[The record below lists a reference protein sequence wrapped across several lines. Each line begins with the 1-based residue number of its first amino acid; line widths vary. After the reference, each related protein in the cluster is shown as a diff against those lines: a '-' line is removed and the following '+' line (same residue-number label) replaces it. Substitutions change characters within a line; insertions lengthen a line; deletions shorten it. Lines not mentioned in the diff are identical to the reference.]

1 MFQFVK
7 VPKSARLIKKISKL
21 DNEIKNS
28 LKDLDGVEMLFL
40 TMALSQFHDSVVEKM
55 KNHIKSSLDD
65 KEGSYL
71 DKRVKELLNEK

>member
-7 VPKSARLIKKISKL
+7 VSKSARLIKKISKL

-40 TMALSQFHDSVVEKM
+40 TMALSHFHDSIAEKM
-55 KNHIKSSLDD
+55 KNHIKSALDD
-65 KEGSYL
+65 KEGSDL

>member
-28 LKDLDGVEMLFL
+28 LKDLDAVETLFL
-40 TMALSQFHDSVVEKM
+40 TMALSQFHDSIAEKM
-55 KNHIKSSLDD
+55 ENHIKSKLDD
-65 KEGSYL
+65 KEKSDL
-71 DKRVKELLNEK
+71 DKRVEELLNEK

>member
-28 LKDLDGVEMLFL
+28 LKDLDAVETLFL
-40 TMALSQFHDSVVEKM
+40 TMALSQFHDSIAKKM
-55 KNHIKSSLDD
+55 ENHIKSKLDD
-65 KEGSYL
+65 KEKSDL
-71 DKRVKELLNEK
+71 DKRVEELLNEK

>member
-40 TMALSQFHDSVVEKM
+40 AMALSQFHDSIAEKM
-55 KNHIKSSLDD
+55 KNHIESVLDD
-65 KEGSYL
+65 KEGSDL